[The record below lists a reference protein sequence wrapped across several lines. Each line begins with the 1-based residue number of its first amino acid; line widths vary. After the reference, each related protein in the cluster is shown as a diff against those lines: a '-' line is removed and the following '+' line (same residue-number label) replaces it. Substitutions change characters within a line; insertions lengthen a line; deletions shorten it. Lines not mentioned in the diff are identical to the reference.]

1 MNEAQFKAFIVSMI
15 RRQTMRW
22 KPKSEVKRKARVS
35 RGIYHCA
42 GCGKYGPATLPPP
55 KGKKRRINN
64 ALVDHIDPVIDP
76 AVGFV
81 DWNIYIDRMFVEEDG
96 LQLLCHS
103 CHTKKTQQERDISNA
118 RLRSN

>member
-35 RGIYHCA
+35 RGMYECA
-42 GCGKYGPATLPPP
+42 GCGKHGPATLPPP

-64 ALVDHIDPVIDP
+64 ALVDHIEPVIDP
-76 AVGFV
+76 KVGFV
-81 DWNIYIDRMFVEEDG
+81 DWNTYMDRMFVEEDG

-103 CHTKKTQQERDISNA
+103 CHTKKTQQERDIANA
-118 RLRSN
+118 RLRSV